1 MTIGIAAT
9 GAQAGLAVFRALRAV
24 ERVGRGA
31 IGGFASFVCIT
42 AGGELV
48 RAETQ
53 RGGTATLFVEGETTG
68 TVPPP
73 AVAEARFAAVMSSGP
88 DRPAPLAQFTP
99 GDAAV
104 GLVSGHRLPNRPG
117 VDEVPVNLAVLERMR
132 QGATAGEATQAE
144 LLRNPE
150 ADAGIIALDRA
161 GGLFAANSDLVA
173 ARGDL
178 GFALERD
185 TETGAGVAVLHNA
198 IHPARG
204 LAPLAAA
211 IALDVMNPPD
221 RVDFH
226 VTVGAGTPV
235 VAGAANALVL
245 GEGEGEGEGDR
256 VARIEVTRES
266 FLTGTAHGAV
276 IGPDAVVR
284 RGDEVLGRTTS
295 EPYGVVRDGVVRSLS
310 GLAEVRLGVR
320 AWRRDRA

>member
-1 MTIGIAAT
+1 VNGSAA
-9 GAQAGLAVFRALRAV
+9 
-24 ERVGRGA
+24 
-31 IGGFASFVCIT
+31 AS
-42 AGGELV
+42 
-48 RAETQ
+48 
-53 RGGTATLFVEGETTG
+53 
-68 TVPPP
+68 
-73 AVAEARFAAVMSSGP
+73 
-88 DRPAPLAQFTP
+88 
-99 GDAAV
+99 
-104 GLVSGHRLPNRPG
+104 
-117 VDEVPVNLAVLERMR
+117 
-132 QGATAGEATQAE
+132 
-144 LLRNPE
+144 E

-161 GGLFAANSDLVA
+161 GGLVAANSDLVA

-245 GEGEGEGEGDR
+245 GAGDR
-256 VARIEVTRES
+256 VERIEVTRPS
-266 FLTGTAHGAV
+266 FLHGTAHGAV

-284 RGDEVLGRTTS
+284 RGDDVLGRTTS
-295 EPYGVVRDGVVRSLS
+295 EPYGVVRDGAIVSLS

-320 AWRRDRA
+320 AASRVRTTPVTDG

>member
-9 GAQAGLAVFRALRAV
+9 GAQAGLAVFQALRAV

-42 AGGELV
+42 EAGELI

-53 RGGTATLFVEGETTG
+53 RGGTATLFVDGEATG
-68 TVPPP
+68 TAPPP
-73 AVAEARFAAVMSSGP
+73 AIAQARFAAVMSSGP

-99 GDAAV
+99 GDAGV
-104 GLVSGHRLPNRPG
+104 GLVTGHRLPNVPG

-132 QGATAGEATQAE
+132 QGACASAAVQAE

-150 ADAGIIALDRA
+150 ADAGIIALDHT

-185 TETGAGVAVLHNA
+185 AETGAGVAVLHNA

-226 VTVGAGTPV
+226 VTVRAGTPV

-245 GEGEGEGEGDR
+245 GEGNGDG
-256 VARIEVTRES
+256 VVRIEVTRAA

-284 RGDEVLGRTTS
+284 RGDDVLGRTTS
-295 EPYGVVRDGVVRSLS
+295 EPYGVVRDGEVQSLS

-320 AWRRDRA
+320 ALRRDRG